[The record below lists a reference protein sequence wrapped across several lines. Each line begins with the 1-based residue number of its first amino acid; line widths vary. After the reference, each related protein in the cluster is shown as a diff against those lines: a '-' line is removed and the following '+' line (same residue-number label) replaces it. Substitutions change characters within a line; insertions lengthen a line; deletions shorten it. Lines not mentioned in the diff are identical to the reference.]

1 MQDKIA
7 GIPKIILSFLPY
19 FHTFLNKSTS
29 LLLKLYFR
37 PEHVLSVNLLVAA
50 LAMLL
55 SSLVNDFGFYCLL
68 VALSG
73 AAQAPLWPAC
83 IKVITSHV
91 DPSSFGILVG
101 LLGTAPYAG
110 ATFSSAFV
118 SKMTDLYGW
127 RHSILPIFIPCVI
140 TSLLLLFGVSTG
152 SKNDIATKK
161 STQGQ
166 KISYAKMTSI
176 K

>member
-127 RHSILPIFIPCVI
+127 RHSIFPIFIPCVI
-140 TSLLLLFGVSTG
+140 TSLLLLFGVST
-152 SKNDIATKK
+152 
-161 STQGQ
+161 
-166 KISYAKMTSI
+166 
-176 K
+176 

>member
-1 MQDKIA
+1 MVCENFKNSWNCSKVNQV
-7 GIPKIILSFLPY
+7 
-19 FHTFLNKSTS
+19 
-29 LLLKLYFR
+29 LYHFR
-37 PEHVLSVNLLVAA
+37 DNEDVI
-50 LAMLL
+50 
-55 SSLVNDFGFYCLL
+55 
-68 VALSG
+68 SG
-73 AAQAPLWPAC
+73 TAQAPLWPAC

-127 RHSILPIFIPCVI
+127 RHSIFPIFIPCVI